1 MAQAIGILIQRKIGT
16 ILSYLH
22 SQYHDCW
29 WPGDMRSQ
37 GIMSHGID
45 LVLPEYSNLCTR
57 RVEWIYSLL
66 EADYSV

>member
-1 MAQAIGILIQRKIGT
+1 MAQAIGILIQRKIGK
-16 ILSYLH
+16 SYLH
-22 SQYHDCW
+22 TQYHCDS
-29 WPGDMRSQ
+29 DMRSQ

-57 RVEWIYSLL
+57 RVEWIYSLP